1 MRMKKVA
8 ILGHFG
14 IGKDKAN
21 GQTIKTKIVGA
32 ALRKEIGKG
41 EVDYFDSMGGWLFLL
56 KMPIIMLRMLRSHRN
71 IIIMPAYKG
80 VHLIAPLIVW
90 LNIPFRR
97 KLHYVVI
104 GGWLPSYV
112 RKYPVLRW
120 AVRRIDVI
128 YVETQH
134 MVEEMENE
142 GYQNLMLMPNFKY
155 IKITDEANLNIA
167 DTPPFQLCT
176 FSRVMKEKGIEDA
189 ILAVRNCNDALGR
202 QLFRL
207 DIYGLVQKG
216 QEQWFEQLMDQQPEE
231 IRYCGIVPFDKSTEV
246 LANYFSLLFPT
257 HFMTEGFPGTLIDA
271 MAAGV
276 PPIASDCPSCKEI
289 IADGFSG
296 LLFPMGDVDKL
307 TDRLMSCA
315 NNPSVIN
322 NMRVQCIMKAREYMP
337 ENVIKVLSSK
347 IV

>member
-1 MRMKKVA
+1 MKKVA
-8 ILGHFG
+8 ILGHFA
-14 IGKDKAN
+14 IGVDKAN
-21 GQTIKTKIVGA
+21 GQTIKTKIVGTT
-32 ALRKEIGKG
+32 LKQEIG
-41 EVDYFDSMGGWLFLL
+41 EEQVDYYDTMGGWKFLF
-56 KMPIIMLRMLRSHRN
+56 KMPLIMLRMLRGHKHV
-71 IIIMPAYKG
+71 IIMPAYKG
-80 VHLIAPLIVW
+80 VHLIAPLIVL
-90 LNIPFRR
+90 LNILFRR

-231 IRYCGIVPFDKSTEV
+231 IRYCGIVPFGKSTEV

-322 NMRVQCIMKAREYMP
+322 NMRVQCIKKAREYMP